1 MIGLILV
8 THGRLADQFVEAME
22 DVSDLPQGFFDG
34 ALAEYLFGRATSIYG
49 GTNEIQREILA
60 KATLDTLQ

>member
-1 MIGLILV
+1 MVSALGPFAA
-8 THGRLADQFVEAME
+8 GRGQDFVSAME
-22 DVSDLPQGFFDG
+22 DISDLPQDFFDG

-60 KATLDTLQ
+60 KATLDTLR